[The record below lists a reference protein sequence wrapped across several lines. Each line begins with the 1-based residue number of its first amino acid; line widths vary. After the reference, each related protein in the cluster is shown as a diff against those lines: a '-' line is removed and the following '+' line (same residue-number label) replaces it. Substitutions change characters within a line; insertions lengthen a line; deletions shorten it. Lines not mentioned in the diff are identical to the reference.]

1 MEIKS
6 KEWIKLSLIE
16 QLSHVGA
23 EVHRASNWEQKGDMK
38 SRNNA
43 RERAIDLVD
52 SILAGTNLSHRTRE
66 IARLR
71 ETICAYYAGKSE
83 GNDSLSMLDNYF
95 LSLAIYARNQ
105 KAKPCS

>member
-1 MEIKS
+1 MEQS
-6 KEWIKLSLIE
+6 KWIQLPLIE
-16 QLSHVGA
+16 QLAHVGA
-23 EVHRASNWEQKGDMK
+23 EIHRASNWEQKKDTV
-38 SRNNA
+38 SRNHA
-43 RERAIDLVD
+43 LERAIDLVD